1 MKKLA
6 MMASVAAAAAGLSMT
21 AGCENPGYSTEE
33 RFQRIGRNWG
43 YEYEQIQQDVDTIF
57 LLDPATHLTRW
68 NIQ

>member
-6 MMASVAAAAAGLSMT
+6 KVASLVVAAAGLACT
-21 AGCENPGYSTEE
+21 TGCETPGYSTQE

-43 YEYEQIQQDVDTIF
+43 YEYEQINQDVDYIF
-57 LLDPATHLTRW
+57 LLDRATKLTEW

>member
-6 MMASVAAAAAGLSMT
+6 MLASVAFAAAGLSLT
-21 AGCENPGYSTEE
+21 AGCETPGYSTDE

-43 YEYEQIQQDVDTIF
+43 YEYEQINSDVDDIF
-57 LLDPATHLTRW
+57 LLDPPTRLSKW